1 MIKVAING
9 FGRIGRLAFRLLNE
23 DPQFQVVAIND
34 LTDAEQLA
42 YLLKYDTGQ
51 GLYRVDDVRHE
62 GTELIV
68 GDRRFNVYSEKD
80 PIALP
85 WAKLDVDVVLECT
98 GFFLS
103 QEGAG
108 KHIQAG
114 AKYVVISAPAEK
126 GIKTVVFN
134 VNHETL
140 TKDDHI
146 ISAASCTTNCLAP
159 VLNVLNQEFGVI
171 RGFMTTIHAFTND
184 QSLVDQPHRKG
195 ILSRRGR
202 AASQN
207 IVPSSTGAAKAI
219 GLVLPEL
226 KGKLDGTA
234 LRVPV
239 LSGSIV
245 DLTVE
250 LREKDVTISM
260 INGAMELLQSET
272 LKYTTDPI
280 VSSDVIGNTHSA
292 VFDANT
298 TQILTTEDGNQLVK
312 VMAWYDN
319 EMGYTAQ
326 MIRTMSHLMHL
337 WSK

>member
-51 GLYRVDDVRHE
+51 GLYRPDDINHE

-68 GDRRFNVYSEKD
+68 GDRHFNVYSEKD
-80 PIALP
+80 PINLP
-85 WAKLDVDVVLECT
+85 WRQLDVDVVLECT

-108 KHIQAG
+108 KHIEAG

-134 VNHETL
+134 VNHDIL

-159 VLNVLNQEFGVI
+159 MLNALHKSFGVV
-171 RGFMTTIHAFTND
+171 RGFMTTVHAFTND

-219 GLVLPEL
+219 SLVIPDL

-250 LREKDVTISM
+250 LSKTVTVEEIHTS
-260 INGAMELLQSET
+260 IIESQSDT
-272 LKYTTDPI
+272 MKFTTDPI
-280 VSSDVIGNTHSA
+280 VSSDVIGNTHST
-292 VFDANT
+292 VFDGNT
-298 TQILTTEDGNQLVK
+298 TQILTTADGKQLVK

-337 WSK
+337 WSN

>member
-23 DPQFQVVAIND
+23 NSNFEVVAIND

-51 GLYRVDDVRHE
+51 GSYQPENISFVGNEIIVR
-62 GTELIV
+62 
-68 GDRRFNVYSEKD
+68 NKQYKVYSEKD
-80 PIALP
+80 PINLP
-85 WAKLDVDVVLECT
+85 WKALEVDVVLECT

-108 KHIQAG
+108 KHIEAG

-126 GIKTVVFN
+126 GVKTVVFN
-134 VNHETL
+134 VNHEIL

-146 ISAASCTTNCLAP
+146 VSAASCTTNCLAP
-159 VLNVLNQEFGVI
+159 VLQTLDHAFGVS

-219 GLVLPEL
+219 GLVIPCL

-250 LREKDVTISM
+250 LEVNVTVEDIHAA
-260 INGAMELLQSET
+260 IIRDQSET
-272 LKYTTDPI
+272 MRFTTDPI
-280 VSSDVIGNTHSA
+280 VSSDVIGSTYSCI
-292 VFDANT
+292 FDGNT
-298 TQILTTEDGNQLVK
+298 TQILSTPDGRQLVK

-326 MIRTMSHLMHL
+326 MVRTMAYLMQD
-337 WSK
+337 